1 MTDIAEEYRSSLSE
15 LNFNSKPHINMLT
28 MLAEENAA
36 HAAVIVQTIV
46 DHINSVSIKF
56 DFISLIFFWT
66 PCFRFIIFLL
76 YIVVNFYLLY

>member
-46 DHINSVSIKF
+46 DHINSVSI
-56 DFISLIFFWT
+56 
-66 PCFRFIIFLL
+66 
-76 YIVVNFYLLY
+76 

>member
-46 DHINSVSIKF
+46 DHINSVSTEF
-56 DFISLIFFWT
+56 YFIG
-66 PCFRFIIFLL
+66 L
-76 YIVVNFYLLY
+76 YIFSIFCFHFSHKQ

>member
-46 DHINSVSIKF
+46 DHINSVSTKF
-56 DFISLIFFWT
+56 YFISLYIFSIFFL
-66 PCFRFIIFLL
+66 RFSHKQ
-76 YIVVNFYLLY
+76 

>member
-1 MTDIAEEYRSSLSE
+1 MNDIAEEYRSSLSE

-46 DHINSVSIKF
+46 DHINSVSTEF
-56 DFISLIFFWT
+56 DFICLIFT
-66 PCFRFIIFLL
+66 RFFFSFFTYTIKEFFSS
-76 YIVVNFYLLY
+76 YV

>member
-46 DHINSVSIKF
+46 DHINSVSTEF
-56 DFISLIFFWT
+56 DIISLIFS
-66 PCFRFIIFLL
+66 RFFVFVFHINKERIF
-76 YIVVNFYLLY
+76 